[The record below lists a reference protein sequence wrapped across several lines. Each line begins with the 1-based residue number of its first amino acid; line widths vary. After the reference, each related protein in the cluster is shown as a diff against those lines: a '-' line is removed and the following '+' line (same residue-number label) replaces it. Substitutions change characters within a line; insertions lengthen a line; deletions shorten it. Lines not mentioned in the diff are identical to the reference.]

1 LEKTVNGRLVVAASI
16 LAIFFSLPASA
27 GTVSGKIRFA
37 PSASVAAGTPA
48 DKENVVIWLEGQG
61 EADPKPPESA
71 VKISQHNLQFSPD
84 FLVAVKG
91 QRVDMPNDDDVAH
104 NVFSF
109 TGMNQFNLGIYAKG
123 EYRSVTFDKTG
134 IVDMFCSIHRQMHA
148 RIFVVP
154 TRYFASSVPGKSF
167 SIADVPPGKY
177 TMKAWHERSRM
188 VERTVVVPKTG
199 VLTENVVLEN
209 GATPAGE
216 NQTARQ

>member
-1 LEKTVNGRLVVAASI
+1 MNGRLIVAASI
-16 LAIFFSLPASA
+16 LALFFSSHASA
-27 GTVSGKIRFA
+27 GTVSGKIRLA
-37 PSASVAAGTPA
+37 SATSTAAGTPA

-61 EADPKPPESA
+61 DSKPPESA

-123 EYRSVTFDKTG
+123 EYRSITFDKTG
-134 IVDMFCSIHRQMHA
+134 IVDLFCSIHRQMHA

-154 TRYFASSVPGKSF
+154 TRHFASSMPGKSF

-177 TMKAWHERSRM
+177 TLKAWHERSRM
-188 VERTVVVPKTG
+188 VERTVIVPKTG
-199 VLTENVVLEN
+199 VVTENVVLEN
-209 GATPAGE
+209 GSAPAGG